1 MNNRMASQSFNVDD
15 IRRIREK
22 SDIRYRS
29 MTSEEISKDI
39 RKRAQIGYSI
49 LEKLRCEK
57 GNSSVPNKQSCF

>member
-1 MNNRMASQSFNVDD
+1 MNNRTARQSFNVDD

-22 SDIRYRS
+22 SDVRFQN

-57 GNSSVPNKQSCF
+57 EKQQCGKHFL